1 MFPGRVG
8 AARSRGIVAGPDRDD
23 EVVQEALKPRQAE
36 GVRPGV
42 AEPDWRVPGE
52 LARSVGDREANS
64 RQGPGGFDPEL
75 LLPEHPTVW
84 AFLRPGRD
92 ASLLIAA
99 NLSADAVPV
108 PLDDGGAA
116 AATVL
121 TSSQRLAP
129 DSHDWPACPGCRHRP
144 SRID

>member
-1 MFPGRVG
+1 
-8 AARSRGIVAGPDRDD
+8 VAINASA
-23 EVVQEALKPRQAE
+23 Q
-36 GVRPGV
+36 
-42 AEPDWRVPGE
+42 
-52 LARSVGDREANS
+52 VGDLDSVFEHYRRLIEL
-64 RQGPGGFDPEL
+64 RHCDPVVTDGDFEL

-108 PLDDGGAA
+108 RLPLDDGWAA

-121 TSSQRLAP
+121 TSLP
-129 DSHDWPACPGCRHRP
+129 DQP
-144 SRID
+144 SRPPIDLVLQPWESIVWRRIR